1 MHFKQFYV
9 GCLAHASYL
18 IGDGGEAVV
27 VDPSRDIDMY
37 LDEAKAHGLEITW
50 VLETHLH
57 ADFVSGHRDLAAK
70 TGAKIGIGRK
80 AEAKYEHR
88 AFDDG
93 DEIRAGGVRIR
104 AMATPGHTP
113 ESLSYL
119 IFDGDGDT
127 PWGVLT
133 GDTLFVGDV
142 GRVDILS
149 SRLSVRDLAGMM
161 YDSVQKLMALPDS
174 VRVYPAHGAGSLCG
188 RGIRSES
195 WSTIGQERLMN
206 PALQQQD
213 REAFI
218 ADITRDVPETP
229 VYFLHSRDMN
239 QAGPSLRA
247 GDDMPP
253 MLVPAEF
260 AAAVRG
266 GAVMVDT
273 RPVEQFAPLH
283 PEGALNVG
291 LDGQYASWVGTL
303 VRPDQPLA
311 LICERGRE
319 EEAVMRLA
327 RVGYE
332 RVAGILD
339 GGVAAWQAAGLPT
352 ASIALEPTTAAIRP
366 GRTVLDVRR
375 DGEWKSFHVKDA
387 LHAPLSSLHE
397 RLDELDRDA
406 EYAIVC
412 AGGYRSAIA
421 ASLLARAGFKRVVT
435 TSGGIDEYR
444 RAGRPVVGSA

>member
-18 IGDGGEAVV
+18 IGDSGEAVV

-37 LDEAKAHGLEITW
+37 LDEAKAHGLKITW

-70 TGAKIGIGRK
+70 TGATIGIGRA
-80 AEAKYEHR
+80 AEARYEHHPL
-88 AFDDG
+88 DDG
-93 DEIRAGGVRIR
+93 DEIRVGGVRIR

-119 IFDGDGDT
+119 IFDDAEGA

-195 WSTIGQERLMN
+195 WSTIGQERTMN
-206 PALQQQD
+206 PALQPMS
-213 REAFI
+213 REQFI
-218 ADITRDVPETP
+218 SDITRDVPETP

-239 QAGPSLRA
+239 QAGPALRS
-247 GDDMPP
+247 GDELPP
-253 MLVPAEF
+253 MLSAAEF
-260 AAAVRG
+260 AAVVKG
-266 GAVMVDT
+266 GAVMLDT
-273 RPVEQFAPLH
+273 RPADRFAPLH
-283 PEGALNVG
+283 PRGALNVG

-303 VRPDQPLA
+303 VRPDQQLA
-311 LICERGRE
+311 LVCERGRE

-332 RVAGILD
+332 NVAGILE
-339 GGVAAWQAAGLPT
+339 GGVEAWKAAGLPT
-352 ASIALEPTTAAIRP
+352 ASIVLEPLSEVVRA
-366 GRTVLDVRR
+366 GRKVLDVRR
-375 DGEWKSFHVKDA
+375 DGEWKNSHLKDA
-387 LHAPLSSLHE
+387 VHMPLSSLPD
-397 RLDELDRDA
+397 RLDALDRGA
-406 EYAIVC
+406 EYAVVC

-421 ASLLARAGFKRVVT
+421 ASLLARAGFTRVIAASDGMDAYRDAGLPLVT
-435 TSGGIDEYR
+435 
-444 RAGRPVVGSA
+444 AG